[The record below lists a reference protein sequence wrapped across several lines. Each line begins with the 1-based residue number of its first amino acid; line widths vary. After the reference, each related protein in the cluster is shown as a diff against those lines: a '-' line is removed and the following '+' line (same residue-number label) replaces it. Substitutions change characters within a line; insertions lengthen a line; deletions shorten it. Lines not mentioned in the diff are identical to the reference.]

1 MQEENQYEKNINI
14 SNKKYC
20 KFCFESGKSEEEYS
34 SHFVREKKENKKIVV
49 CPTLLNIECNYCHI
63 KGHTIKYCN
72 ILKEKEKKITQ
83 VEQKISS
90 SKNINIL
97 GIESEDEEDKLDNVY
112 KININTEN
120 KNIIEDN
127 KDWKRIENMLLK
139 NKNII
144 NEDNKD
150 NKDWKRIENMLLK
163 KPKEP
168 LPYNK
173 NRSVLFNK
181 TYSKYNSNCSWLGI
195 ASDSENEE

>member
-14 SNKKYC
+14 SISNKKFC

-83 VEQKISS
+83 VEKKISS

-97 GIESEDEEDKLDNVY
+97 SIESEDEEDKLDNVY

-120 KNIIEDN
+120 KNII
-127 KDWKRIENMLLK
+127 
-139 NKNII
+139 
-144 NEDNKD
+144 NEDNEDYKDNED

-195 ASDSENEE
+195 ARDSENED

>member
-139 NKNII
+139 
-144 NEDNKD
+144 
-150 NKDWKRIENMLLK
+150 